1 MAHAPRRPINKHSD
15 RPRASK
21 GFAPHQHSHRPANA
35 PQQRITPAASL
46 VLSFL
51 GSSVRGFGKEHKSA
65 LCAAFSNATNM
76 EIANLQLHHPMD
88 KTYREVLS
96 KIVTTSVSK
105 DPSELI
111 DHLQKLL
118 GKFPNSPYVAAR
130 QINLAFAL
138 GHMEKAEGHA
148 RRFHDLCRSQGLSMA
163 QGNEIRMALTRG

>member
-1 MAHAPRRPINKHSD
+1 MAKHKRRPIDKSPD
-15 RPRASK
+15 RPHVRK
-21 GFAPHQHSHRPANA
+21 GFAEHQHSHRPANA

-51 GSSVRGFGKEHKSA
+51 ESAVRGFGKEHKSA
-65 LCAAFSNATNM
+65 LCAAFSNATDM
-76 EIANLQLHHPMD
+76 EIANLLLRHPTD

-96 KIVTTSVSK
+96 KIVTTNISK

-111 DHLQKLL
+111 DNLQKLL

-130 QINLAFAL
+130 QINLAYAL

-163 QGNEIRMALTRG
+163 QGNDIRIALTRG